1 MVILSGAVA
10 AWAWLHAVGH
20 QCDQICGRGGGTEL
34 RTRFHATLLQ
44 EPFAIEDGTIAQ
56 ENLSAVR
63 LGSEGSNRKNLIAT
77 LAP

>member
-1 MVILSGAVA
+1 MIILSGAVA

-20 QCDQICGRGGGTEL
+20 QCDQKCGRGGGTEL
-34 RTRFHATLLQ
+34 RTRFHAALLQ

-63 LGSEGSNRKNLIAT
+63 LGSEGRNGKNLIAT

>member
-20 QCDQICGRGGGTEL
+20 QCDQKCGRGGGTEL

-44 EPFAIEDGTIAQ
+44 EPFAIENGTIAQ

-63 LGSEGSNRKNLIAT
+63 LGSERRNGENLIAT